1 LLAADNRNPENSWH
15 APGVFFSKRFY
26 AKICTAMKE
35 RESGMKA
42 IVVASV
48 LVEKDGKFL
57 MVQQARSRRQPGMWG
72 LPGGKPDHAEGETLS
87 EAAKRETLEE
97 IGQHIELTGFAGLV
111 RSGHREEPNLFVCF
125 AGRLANP
132 YVADQLKLAE
142 GEISGAVW
150 VTPDEMADGTLVL
163 RADGLVELA
172 RRVLEGHVYP
182 LEIILHD
189 PVV

>member
-1 LLAADNRNPENSWH
+1 
-15 APGVFFSKRFY
+15 
-26 AKICTAMKE
+26 MKE

-72 LPGGKPDHAEGETLS
+72 LPGGKPDHAEGETLI
-87 EAAKRETLEE
+87 EATKRETLEE

-189 PVV
+189 PVA